1 MATAE
6 QWLAILAVG
15 ALAGAAGQGARVIV
29 GMKKLGDEAQQL
41 QSPMKSLVVP
51 SQLFTSLLIGAVAGI
66 IGVIA
71 NGIGQNLEPKDVM
84 ALLFIGYAGTDFIE
98 GIIRRE
104 KPAVSTAAFPTTTAM
119 TPTSVAL
126 DTGPQIR
133 LDDMVPGAANDAR
146 AVG

>member
-29 GMKKLGDEAQQL
+29 GMKKLGDEAQSL
-41 QSPMKSLVVP
+41 QSPLRSLVVP
-51 SQLFTSLLIGAVAGI
+51 SQLFTSLLIGAIAGI

-71 NGIGQNLEPKDVM
+71 NGIGQNVEPKDVM

-104 KPAVSTAAFPTTTAM
+104 KPAVTAVSPTTR
-119 TPTSVAL
+119 SVAL

-133 LDDMVPGAANDAR
+133 LDDMAPGAANEAR